1 MSTSEVWRVVLT
13 YKGEES
19 GGVIMI
25 TPGWT
30 HLEPVEAADCR
41 QPGKGSWTY
50 SAQLLGYI
58 ISPI

>member
-41 QPGKGSWTY
+41 QPGK
-50 SAQLLGYI
+50 
-58 ISPI
+58 